1 MLRSH
6 RKLRNFYR
14 FITSDTDQTSLK
26 IPKKFTR
33 DHRKQILLNNN
44 VLLIVSDDKV
54 WSLGWT
60 VSDNGKLWLQKGW
73 PEFYQHYCLNFGHLL
88 HFKHLGKSIFHVRIF
103 DPRYQELYNLQPEKN
118 IKNNRSFKVT
128 VRESYLESSMLYVP
142 VRFYRRYLSGNKKS
156 VRCVLQMAQGGSW
169 GGVKCRVYDGYAK
182 LCGQNWKRFSDEN
195 HLCVGDVCVFELI
208 NAVENVMR
216 VTVSRAC

>member
-1 MLRSH
+1 MRSH

-14 FITSDTDQTSLK
+14 FITSDTDQTCLK

-44 VLLIVSDDKV
+44 VLIIVSDDK
-54 WSLGWT
+54 
-60 VSDNGKLWLQKGW
+60 
-73 PEFYQHYCLNFGHLL
+73 
-88 HFKHLGKSIFHVRIF
+88 
-103 DPRYQELYNLQPEKN
+103 
-118 IKNNRSFKVT
+118 
-128 VRESYLESSMLYVP
+128 YVP
-142 VRFYRRYLSGNKKS
+142 VRFYRRYLSSKKKG

-169 GGVKCRVYDGYAK
+169 GGVKCRVYEGYAK

-208 NAVENVMR
+208 NAVEKVMR
-216 VTVSRAC
+216 VTISRAC